1 MKYDKNAILNT
12 ARKLRSK
19 SSGLGSIQTKLSQ
32 VSPKNCNSSFYA
44 KRSSLV
50 RRISNVQNEINSLCN
65 DISSA
70 ANKMSS
76 DDAQN
81 AHYIRQV
88 FNNRTSKITF
98 GQRLFSAENTT
109 LSRSNVFG
117 SVLLFSQMTVSRRSV
132 SSLGNVSLE
141 TTPWYKKVGNFFQ
154 SGVTSIGKTIG
165 EFGAKAWT
173 DASNFFSNAGKWG
186 AERLNDIKD
195 WGKSAKEYVWK
206 SVTKF
211 VFGDYSD
218 DNITVLSFIGNIIAG
233 FFDVD
238 LPLDVRDIVYDVQH
252 WGQGE
257 NFGVY
262 FALDIVAL
270 LPIIGVIKYCKY
282 ADDVADGAK
291 DLGKVIEA
299 GADTGKT
306 IDNITDAVDDVK
318 DFGKTIDSAT
328 DTGKVADNAT
338 DASKDLGKVTDIA
351 EEASDYSKNISFNDT
366 CFDHIVKGNGI
377 KGKNISGA
385 HNLEAFEK
393 TITDAGGNLD
403 ECIIS
408 KVKHPT
414 IDGIYEI
421 TYTVPG
427 ADVPK
432 LKTVYDPSVISDEQ
446 LLKWGEEA
454 FNSSG
459 RVVEEGMIYGVAS
472 NGLEFEGFIDE
483 DTGIIRAFYPIID

>member
-19 SSGLGSIQTKLSQ
+19 SSGLGSIQAKLSQ
-32 VSPKNCNSSFYA
+32 VSPKKCNSSFYA

-50 RRISNVQNEINSLCN
+50 RRLSNVQNEINSLCN

-81 AHYIRQV
+81 ARYIRQV

-109 LSRSNVFG
+109 LSRSDVFG
-117 SVLLFSQMTVSRRSV
+117 SVLLFSQMTLNRRSV
-132 SSLGNVSLE
+132 SSLGNVSSE

-154 SGVTSIGKTIG
+154 SGVVSIGKTIG
-165 EFGAKAWT
+165 EFGTKAWNDT
-173 DASNFFSNAGKWG
+173 LNFFSNAGKWG

-211 VFGDYSD
+211 VLGDYSD
-218 DNITVLSFIGNIIAG
+218 DNITVLSFIGNIITG

-306 IDNITDAVDDVK
+306 IDNITDARKNINKITDAVDD
-318 DFGKTIDSAT
+318 A
-328 DTGKVADNAT
+328 
-338 DASKDLGKVTDIA
+338 KDLGKNKELLKELA
-351 EEASDYSKNISFNDT
+351 ESGVKYTEEDVILIYKNADGSLMWLEKGT
-366 CFDHIVKGNGI
+366 ESAGLEHILTKHA
-377 KGKNISGA
+377 K
-385 HNLEAFEK
+385 EFE
-393 TITDAGGNLD
+393 DVN
-403 ECIIS
+403 
-408 KVKHPT
+408 
-414 IDGIYEI
+414 
-421 TYTVPG
+421 
-427 ADVPK
+427 DVPALLENV
-432 LKTVYDPSVISDEQ
+432 LKTNPI
-446 LLKWGEEA
+446 KTGITNA
-454 FNSSG
+454 G
-459 RVVEEGMIYGVAS
+459 RYADYVFDGTTYRVAYGT
-472 NGLEFEGFIDE
+472 NGFIVS
-483 DTGIIRAFYPIID
+483 FYPID